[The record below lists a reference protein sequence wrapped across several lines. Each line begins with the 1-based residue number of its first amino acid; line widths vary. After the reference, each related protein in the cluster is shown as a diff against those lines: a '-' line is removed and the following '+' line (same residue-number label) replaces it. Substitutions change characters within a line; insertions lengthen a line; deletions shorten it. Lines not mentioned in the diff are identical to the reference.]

1 MASDF
6 ALQFSS
12 VLRCT
17 AAEIYFATTLEI
29 IAAKTVFA
37 VLHIVLSFFGTLAN
51 GLVIM
56 AYYRN
61 LGLRTIQNTIFFV
74 LAITDIGVTA
84 FLQPTYVA
92 AELSSLLGKRYCLLW
107 DIVSLSSMALI
118 FLSLVTIVILSLQS
132 YITLAYPYRFQS
144 IITIR
149 RLKIMVIGSWVF
161 TLASTITTIF
171 YPPLNL
177 YLSICFISSTIITV
191 VFTWIWTYK
200 LVARHRKAIQ
210 TTQTPSVCELVSR
223 KRILRSTVTALAVVL
238 SLLGCYCFGLCFIFF
253 KMLLNTWKINHNTN
267 LLLSSVT
274 TILMYLN
281 SVLNPCLV
289 FLRNSSFREEIKKI
303 VFN

>member
-1 MASDF
+1 MASDSV
-6 ALQFSS
+6 LQFSS

-37 VLHIVLSFFGTLAN
+37 VLHIVLFFSGTLAN

-149 RLKIMVIGSWVF
+149 RLKITVIGSWVF

-171 YPPLNL
+171 YPTLNL
-177 YLSICFISSTIITV
+177 YLLICFIIVSSTIITV

-200 LVARHRKAIQ
+200 LDRGSTSKSHSNHSNSFCLQ
-210 TTQTPSVCELVSR
+210 TCFKKENTQVNSYRFGS
-223 KRILRSTVTALAVVL
+223 
-238 SLLGCYCFGLCFIFF
+238 CFESA
-253 KMLLNTWKINHNTN
+253 W
-267 LLLSSVT
+267 LLL
-274 TILMYLN
+274 LW
-281 SVLNPCLV
+281 SVLH
-289 FLRNSSFREEIKKI
+289 FL
-303 VFN
+303 